1 MTHPDRPKG
10 LAYDLPK
17 CDLVVGT
24 KLHPALVMSTPTNG
38 KYYRRAILRSEV
50 ARTRKIINKLRRQ
63 KFINDGL
70 YRLPEYNKNQIRE
83 MMAVVDFAYEAEVCG
98 IHASGHHFSGTA
110 HQSFIGGSAGASGI
124 RYQAQLLFRA
134 VSETGDHIAY
144 IPTIFFAANDVASG
158 TAFI

>member
-1 MTHPDRPKG
+1 MTHPDRPTG
-10 LAYDLPK
+10 PAYDLPG
-17 CDLVVGT
+17 CDIVVGT
-24 KLHPALVMSTPTNG
+24 KLHPALVMSSPLNG
-38 KYYRRAILRSEV
+38 KYYRRTILRNEI
-50 ARTRKIINKLRRQ
+50 ARTRQIVNKLRRQ
-63 KFINDGL
+63 KYVNDGL
-70 YRLPEYNKNQIRE
+70 YRLPEHNKKQIRE
-83 MMAVVDFAYEAEVCG
+83 VMAVVDFAYEAEVCG
-98 IHASGHHFSGTA
+98 VQASGHHFGGTA